1 MAMKLTK
8 RISCAVLVLAM
19 VLLSLNLAVFA
30 ANNSSLQGTGTQE
43 DPYLVSEAGQLKE
56 LEGKNGVYVKLT
68 ADIDLSQA
76 ESGGKVDSW
85 ADYYINN
92 FSGTIDGDGHRIYNA
107 GANSTLIANFGGG
120 ELKNFTFGL
129 SGQPA
134 TLVWNA
140 YTAGIEY
147 NYTDINISGSI
158 NYTSNNNNENALVVY
173 AGGNTTLTRVNVS
186 ANIQSPTYNSIF
198 IGYTPFANS
207 HYKLV
212 DCTYSGNAVM
222 KQPGI
227 IFANA
232 SSGTNLL
239 NGSTVEASG
248 CKITGNILGTDAEP
262 KFVGSVSYKS
272 DYDAVEAAVKAGFT
286 ITGNIAKTEDL
297 SDYTYKVNDNGNVR
311 IDVASENSSVATL
324 RVISEVY
331 YNVYYQDGT
340 QWGTMKADVTEDIPV
355 QSGVSSYYSSLGKVD
370 FYDGDNGRQFTTG
383 VNSALQAIDVN
394 GRIGY
399 VITNKDDS
407 LVYKL
412 GAFNS
417 ENNWKTSSVTVL
429 AYDKDGNLIN
439 TVNGG
444 GSESFAFNMETVQTE
459 AGTALS
465 AVQAPAGTS
474 WVDSAATVV
483 GGEQICFAKK
493 DNTVIPVKVVA
504 VQKPVVDVPVIDPSV
519 PVEEVQVGV
528 TPETENELN
537 DIISGNSDAEIS
549 TELQQNIDEALAR
562 GDQVTISLKSD
573 KLENNQVPAADAEKI
588 TELLT
593 AQTSNSDKTLAVQ
606 QYFDFSVL
614 VSANNQVIGEI
625 TELNSSKITLQIAI
639 PAELQKEGRTFGV
652 IRVHNGVAEILNS
665 SVENHILT
673 FETNQFST
681 YALVSYDVKDN
692 GQNPGGDD
700 NQENNGNGT
709 ENNGNT
715 GNTDNGSTGAN
726 GNGENSNN
734 MVSPQTGDASNYMIW
749 ISVAGVSVV
758 AMVVLFVMKK
768 KRNT

>member
-1 MAMKLTK
+1 
-8 RISCAVLVLAM
+8 
-19 VLLSLNLAVFA
+19 
-30 ANNSSLQGTGTQE
+30 
-43 DPYLVSEAGQLKE
+43 
-56 LEGKNGVYVKLT
+56 
-68 ADIDLSQA
+68 
-76 ESGGKVDSW
+76 
-85 ADYYINN
+85 
-92 FSGTIDGDGHRIYNA
+92 
-107 GANSTLIANFGGG
+107 
-120 ELKNFTFGL
+120 
-129 SGQPA
+129 
-134 TLVWNA
+134 
-140 YTAGIEY
+140 
-147 NYTDINISGSI
+147 
-158 NYTSNNNNENALVVY
+158 
-173 AGGNTTLTRVNVS
+173 
-186 ANIQSPTYNSIF
+186 
-198 IGYTPFANS
+198 
-207 HYKLV
+207 
-212 DCTYSGNAVM
+212 M

-232 SSGTNLL
+232 SSGANLL

-248 CKITGNILGTDAEP
+248 CKITGNILGTATEP

-311 IDVASENSSVATL
+311 IDVASENDSVATL

-340 QWGTMKADVTEDIPV
+340 QWGTSKANVTEDIPV

-383 VNSALQAIDVN
+383 VNSELQAIDVD

>member
-1 MAMKLTK
+1 M
-8 RISCAVLVLAM
+8 
-19 VLLSLNLAVFA
+19 
-30 ANNSSLQGTGTQE
+30 
-43 DPYLVSEAGQLKE
+43 
-56 LEGKNGVYVKLT
+56 
-68 ADIDLSQA
+68 
-76 ESGGKVDSW
+76 
-85 ADYYINN
+85 
-92 FSGTIDGDGHRIYNA
+92 
-107 GANSTLIANFGGG
+107 
-120 ELKNFTFGL
+120 
-129 SGQPA
+129 
-134 TLVWNA
+134 
-140 YTAGIEY
+140 
-147 NYTDINISGSI
+147 
-158 NYTSNNNNENALVVY
+158 
-173 AGGNTTLTRVNVS
+173 
-186 ANIQSPTYNSIF
+186 
-198 IGYTPFANS
+198 
-207 HYKLV
+207 
-212 DCTYSGNAVM
+212 
-222 KQPGI
+222 
-227 IFANA
+227 
-232 SSGTNLL
+232 
-239 NGSTVEASG
+239 
-248 CKITGNILGTDAEP
+248 
-262 KFVGSVSYKS
+262 
-272 DYDAVEAAVKAGFT
+272 EAAVKAGFT

>member
-120 ELKNFTFGL
+120 ELKNFTFEL

-465 AVQAPAGTS
+465 AVQ
-474 WVDSAATVV
+474 
-483 GGEQICFAKK
+483 
-493 DNTVIPVKVVA
+493 
-504 VQKPVVDVPVIDPSV
+504 
-519 PVEEVQVGV
+519 
-528 TPETENELN
+528 
-537 DIISGNSDAEIS
+537 
-549 TELQQNIDEALAR
+549 
-562 GDQVTISLKSD
+562 
-573 KLENNQVPAADAEKI
+573 VPAADAEKI